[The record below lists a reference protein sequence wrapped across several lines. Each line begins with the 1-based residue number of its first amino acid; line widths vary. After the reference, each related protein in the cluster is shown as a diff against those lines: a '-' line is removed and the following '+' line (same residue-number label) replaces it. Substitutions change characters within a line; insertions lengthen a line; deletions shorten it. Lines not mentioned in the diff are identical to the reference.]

1 MSEKIKYGGC
11 LCGKIRYQIEGD
23 PFDSDYCHCRICQR
37 QTGAP
42 VSAWMDFKKEQIKL
56 LDGNVKE
63 FESSKNVRRGFCE
76 NCGSTL
82 SFRDIMHPDY
92 LTLSITS
99 LDDPNTF
106 SPKYHIYVDSAV
118 KWHSI
123 IDEYPK
129 FQKNRT

>member
-23 PFDSDYCHCRICQR
+23 PFASDYYHCRICQR

-56 LDGNVKE
+56 LDVKVKE
-63 FESSKNVRRGFCE
+63 FESSKTVRRGFCS

-82 SFRDIMHPDY
+82 SFRDIMQPDY

>member
-23 PFDSDYCHCRICQR
+23 PFASDYCHCRICQR

-92 LTLSITS
+92 FSLSITS

-106 SPKYHIYVDSAV
+106 SPNYHIYIDSAI
-118 KWHSI
+118 KWHNI
-123 IDEYPK
+123 VDEYPK
-129 FQKNRT
+129 YQKNRT

>member
-63 FESSKNVRRGFCE
+63 FESSKNVRRGF
-76 NCGSTL
+76 
-82 SFRDIMHPDY
+82 
-92 LTLSITS
+92 
-99 LDDPNTF
+99 
-106 SPKYHIYVDSAV
+106 
-118 KWHSI
+118 
-123 IDEYPK
+123 
-129 FQKNRT
+129 

>member
-23 PFDSDYCHCRICQR
+23 PFASDYCHCRICQR

-56 LDGNVKE
+56 LDGKVKE
-63 FESSKNVRRGFCE
+63 FESSKTVRRGFCS

-82 SFRDIMHPDY
+82 SFRDIMQPDY

-118 KWHSI
+118 KWYSI